1 MRALSLDIRERI
13 LKAYDRGDSTRAQV
27 ALRFSV
33 SLGMVKK
40 LLSRRKH
47 DGEIGTRYDRCGRKP
62 LIAQSHGQALRT
74 MLAGK
79 PDMTLQELR
88 QALGLDCSLPAIHYV
103 LADMGLTYKK
113 RLSRPASKVVPT
125 LPVGGRSGSA
135 TKSQSTRRAL
145 SSWTNRRP
153 KRT

>member
-1 MRALSLDIRERI
+1 MKALSLDLRERI
-13 LKAYDRGDSTRAQV
+13 LKTYDRGDSTREQV
-27 ALRFSV
+27 ARRFCV

-40 LLSRRKH
+40 LLALRKH
-47 DGEIGTRYDRCGRKP
+47 GGQIGTGYDRCGRKP
-62 LIAQSHGQALRT
+62 LIVESHRQALRAI
-74 MLAGK
+74 LAGK

-88 QALGLDCSLPAIHYV
+88 QALELDCSLPAIHYV

-125 LPVGGRSGSA
+125 LPEGGRSGSA
-135 TKSQSTRRAL
+135 TRAQSTRRGL
-145 SSWTNRRP
+145 SSSTNRRP